1 MALVIQSWGE
11 VQKIPNY
18 EEVAG
23 QLLFKNIFKVEPSAQ
38 KIFSFAETYSLGDEA
53 LYVDPKFV
61 KHSTSVIEMVT
72 AAVKLLEQD
81 DMDTLTSVLKDL
93 GKRHA
98 LYDVLPAHY
107 PIVGEALIM
116 TLAAALGDAFTEDVK
131 KEWLNIADVIFT
143 TMLAG
148 ADA

>member
-1 MALVIQSWGE
+1 
-11 VQKIPNY
+11 
-18 EEVAG
+18 
-23 QLLFKNIFKVEPSAQ
+23 
-38 KIFSFAETYSLGDEA
+38 
-53 LYVDPKFV
+53 
-61 KHSTSVIEMVT
+61 MVT